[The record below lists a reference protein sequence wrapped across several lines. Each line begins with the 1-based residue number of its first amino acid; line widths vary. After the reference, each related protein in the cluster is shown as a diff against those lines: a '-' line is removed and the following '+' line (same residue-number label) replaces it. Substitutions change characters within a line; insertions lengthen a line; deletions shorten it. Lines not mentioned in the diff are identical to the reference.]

1 MTPTDRTTLGRLGED
16 LARLYYEAEGYAVLA
31 RRWRTREGEL
41 DLIVCRGGDLAF
53 VEVKTR
59 RGDACGGPAAAVT
72 SHKLRRMRLV
82 ARRYLAQ
89 VGAAGAT
96 RFRFDVVAV
105 SLRTD
110 GCGCR
115 LEILPGVS

>member
-1 MTPTDRTTLGRLGED
+1 MSSGHRPALGRLGEE

-31 RRWRTREGEL
+31 RRWRVREGEL
-41 DLIVCRGGDLAF
+41 DLVVRRGGDLAF

-59 RGDACGGPAAAVT
+59 RGDGCGAPAAAVT
-72 SHKLRRMRLV
+72 PRKLQRMRLV
-82 ARRYLAQ
+82 ARRYLARE
-89 VGAAGAT
+89 GAAGAA
-96 RFRFDVVAV
+96 RLRFDVAAV
-105 SLRTD
+105 SLRPD

>member
-1 MTPTDRTTLGRLGED
+1 MTPSDRPTLGRLGEE

-41 DLIVCRGGDLAF
+41 DLVVRRRGDLAF

-59 RGDACGGPAAAVT
+59 RGDACGGPAVAVT
-72 SHKLRRMRLV
+72 PRKLRRMRLV
-82 ARRYLAQ
+82 ARRYLARE
-89 VGAAGAT
+89 GAAGAT
-96 RFRFDVVAV
+96 RFRFDVAAV
-105 SLRTD
+105 SLRAD